1 MNRVLLVSL
10 VATCIVA
17 MLVFGQSFAQM
28 LLSAK
33 VLLIGMILSFV
44 GGSLADRLSYM
55 SSNRRVYRR

>member
-10 VATCIVA
+10 VATCVVA
-17 MLVFGQSFAQM
+17 LLVFGPTFAQT

-44 GGSLADRLSYM
+44 GGSLANKLSYM
-55 SSNRRVYRR
+55 SSNHRLSRR